1 MTYYTTQIQNMRS
14 LKFILAA
21 FIFAV
26 VTPKLNAQSSD
37 QGRKFDALLS
47 IISQAYV
54 DTTNQKEL
62 TEDAIRA
69 MLKDLDPHS
78 VYLDAEELKQVNE
91 PLVGKF
97 EGIGVQFQLVDDTIM
112 VTQVI
117 AGGPSEKLGIRAG
130 DRIVKI
136 DGENVTNIK
145 LTNRDVLKRL
155 RGDKGT
161 KVTVSMFRRDEKELT
176 DFTITRDKIPL
187 YSVDATYMAT
197 PDIGYIKISRF
208 ADSTVFE
215 FRAALETLKSQGM
228 KSLVLDLQGNGGG
241 YLNRAIELADEF
253 LAADKLI
260 VYTQGRI
267 QSRMENYS
275 TAYGGWEKGKVVILV
290 DESSASASE
299 IVTGALQDHD
309 RALVVGRRT
318 YAKGLVQKP
327 FSLPDGSAVRLTIAR
342 YYTPSGRCI
351 QKAYGKGEKGDEDYD
366 ADLSNRMLHGEL
378 YSADSIKF
386 IDSLKYFTDAKRTVF
401 GGGGIMPDVFI
412 PLDTSMNSK
421 YYDDLR
427 RKGILA
433 DFAFNYADDN
443 RSSLLKNYPDVKTF
457 KNNFQLTP
465 EILYKLFA
473 YAEKKDVKKDE
484 LQYATSERLIKT
496 QIKALIA
503 RDLWNTNAYHFIVND
518 IINSYTKAIQCIE
531 DNTFDKMKIA
541 EMH

>member
-1 MTYYTTQIQNMRS
+1 MRK
-14 LKFILAA
+14 LKY
-21 FIFAV
+21 
-26 VTPKLNAQSSD
+26 KLIVLLMCVLVAPHIHAQSTD
-37 QGRKFDALLS
+37 AGRKFDALLN
-47 IISQAYV
+47 IIAQAYV
-54 DTTNQKEL
+54 DTTNQKEM

-97 EGIGVQFQLVDDTIM
+97 EGIGVQFQLVEDTIM
-112 VTQVI
+112 VSQVI
-117 AGGPSEKLGIRAG
+117 SGGPSEKLGIRAG

-161 KVTVSMFRRDEKELT
+161 KVTVGIFRRDVKGLT

-197 PDIGYIKISRF
+197 PEIGYIKVSRF
-208 ADSTVFE
+208 ADSTVYE
-215 FRAALETLKSQGM
+215 FKAALQQLKDQGM
-228 KSLVLDLQGNGGG
+228 KSLIVDLQGNGGG
-241 YLNRAIELADEF
+241 YLNRAIEMADEF
-253 LAADKLI
+253 LSADKLI

-267 QSRMENYS
+267 QSRQENYS
-275 TAYGGWEKGKVVILV
+275 TAYGGFEKGKLVMLV

-299 IVTGALQDHD
+299 IVSGAVQDHD
-309 RALVVGRRT
+309 RALIVGRRT

-366 ADLSNRMLHGEL
+366 ADLSNRILHGEL

-386 IDSLKYFTDAKRTVF
+386 IDSLKYFTAANRPVF
-401 GGGGIMPDVFI
+401 GGGGIMPDVFV
-412 PLDTSMNSK
+412 PLDTTLNSK
-421 YYDDLR
+421 YYDELR

-433 DFAFNYADDN
+433 DFAFNYTDDN
-443 RSSLLKNYPDVKTF
+443 RNNLLKNYPDVKTF
-457 KNNFQLTP
+457 KKNFELTP
-465 EILYKLFA
+465 EIMNKFFS
-473 YAEKKDVKKDE
+473 YAERKDVKKDE
-484 LQYATSERLIKT
+484 QQFLTSEKLIRT
-496 QIKALIA
+496 QVKALIA
-503 RDLWNTNAYHFIVND
+503 RDLWNTNAYWYVVND
-518 IINSYTKAIQCIE
+518 ILNTYTKAIQCIE

-541 EMH
+541 EGK